1 MEEFKTLFQYPPKN
15 AWNAVLVQLFCWC
28 FRRFCVERLTV
39 NDGTISELWD
49 SLFILTT
56 DYAPLQIQ
64 PHLDQWLTPE
74 HTENVSNLTELDRAL
89 RSIIIKLDTSI
100 STDDL
105 DTQDKISTFFD
116 EEMSKLLEQWIGSV
130 YAPFSLFPTP
140 TDSDTE
146 INITKLNAI
155 VYLLGRQP
163 SLQRTIRR
171 TFRSKRVVTPIKTQ
185 LRKTRR
191 LKQNGEI
198 QLLVKSDA
206 RNNDSRGPQSEKDNS
221 QGEKREGNE
230 EHTSEAQRDTQ
241 GQDSSAN
248 KEGGSEH
255 PQPPVHAEPVQQHS
269 STGEH
274 TEDHALKT

>member
-1 MEEFKTLFQYPPKN
+1 MEEFKALFQYPPKN

-28 FRRFCVERLTV
+28 FRRFCVERLMEGSM
-39 NDGTISELWD
+39 NELWD
-49 SLFILTT
+49 SLFTLAIDFSPPQL
-56 DYAPLQIQ
+56 Q

-74 HTENVSNLTELDRAL
+74 HTENVSNLTELDRVL
-89 RSIIIKLDTSI
+89 RSIIVKLDTSI

-116 EEMSKLLEQWIGSV
+116 EEMSKVLEQWIGSV

-140 TDSDTE
+140 TESDTE

-163 SLQRTIRR
+163 SLQRTVRK
-171 TFRSKRVVTPIKTQ
+171 TFRSKRVVAPMRTQ

-191 LKQNGEI
+191 FKQNGEI
-198 QLLVKSDA
+198 QLLIKSDP
-206 RNNDSRGPQSEKDNS
+206 RNNDARGTESQKHKS

-230 EHTSEAQRDTQ
+230 EHSSKEQRDSQ
-241 GQDSSAN
+241 GQDGSAN
-248 KEGGSEH
+248 KEGDSEH
-255 PQPPVHAEPVQQHS
+255 SQTQVHAEPLQQHP
-269 STGEH
+269 STGDQK
-274 TEDHALKT
+274 EDALKS